1 MSLEF
6 ENFELRI
13 EPNLAGGT
21 GGYRATVLKSPAG
34 ETRAHDFIL
43 DALGQDLRE
52 LLQEL
57 GQNSRGTRGEER
69 HLTFETNPIV
79 QGAVGRFGAKLFQTV
94 LDGDVGEA
102 WRNSLNQLGNSKGLR
117 IQLRLTETP
126 ELIELPWEYLR
137 DPGPPAQFVFK
148 SDSVSLV
155 RYLELPKRIQPLSV
169 QLPLTILVM
178 IANPPGTRQLDVQ
191 VEWEHLKKALAKL
204 EAQKQVILELLPDA
218 KLLTLQER
226 FHDKSKPACHIFH
239 YIGHGGF
246 DEKNIAGVL
255 LLEGSDGGTQR
266 VNAEQLADQLQNHKT
281 LSLAVLNACEGAR
294 TSARDPFAGIAQT
307 LAGRCLPA
315 VIAMQFE
322 ISDKAAIRFAS
333 NFYDSLALGHPVDTA
348 LSQARLAISTLEE
361 SNLEFGIPVL
371 YMRSADGKIFDIA
384 NTTPSGSQQNPLP
397 DQAAPIPSDLENPD
411 NLVDPSS
418 PFYIERDSDRKVLA
432 ALQRNGVTITI
443 KSPSGLGLGLLL
455 NRVRLEAKKLGKRI
469 AYLDFS
475 TTPENDLSNA
485 EGFFKSFCTM
495 VSLELD
501 VPDNTDEFWALNLP
515 NAQRTKRYFTKHLL
529 PSLDGQVLLAINR
542 VDHIFEANFRTEFF
556 GMLRLFH
563 NERGPDPTWKRL
575 DLILTTS
582 TEPSGFIKN
591 HYQSP
596 FNVGESV
603 ELLDFDI
610 TQVSELNQ
618 RYGGPMNDM
627 QLQQLIGLVGGHP
640 YMVGRALY
648 LTASRQFAIQALFD
662 QAASDRGPFKDTLRK
677 RLEKLLRSPQHE
689 AGMRQVI
696 GQQRCLDEILF
707 SHLQGAGLVISNPWP
722 KVIPRYAI
730 FQTYFQDH
738 LRG

>member
-1 MSLEF
+1 MALEF

-13 EPNLAGGT
+13 EPNPT
-21 GGYRATVLKSPAG
+21 GGYRATVLNSPAG
-34 ETRAHDFIL
+34 QSRAHDFTL
-43 DALGQDLRE
+43 DGLGQDLRE

-57 GQNSRGTRGEER
+57 GQNSHGARGTER
-69 HLTFETNPIV
+69 HLTTETNPV
-79 QGAVGRFGAKLFQTV
+79 TPGAVGRFGAKLFQTV
-94 LDGDVGEA
+94 LNGDVGQM
-102 WRNSLNQLGNSKGLR
+102 WRDSLNQLGSSKGLR
-117 IQLRLTETP
+117 IQLRLAETP
-126 ELIELPWEYLR
+126 KLIELPWEYLR
-137 DPGPPAQFVFK
+137 DPGPPAKYVFK
-148 SDSVSLV
+148 SDSASLV
-155 RYLELPKRIQPLSV
+155 RYLELRKPIQPVAV

-178 IANPPGTRQLDVQ
+178 IANPPGTRQLDVKA
-191 VEWEHLKKALAKL
+191 EWQHLKEALAEL

-218 KLLTLQER
+218 KLPTLQKR
-226 FHDKSKPACHIFH
+226 FRDKGKPACHVFH

-246 DEKNIAGVL
+246 DEENNIGVL
-255 LLEGSDGGTQR
+255 LLEGSEGETQR
-266 VNAEQLADQLQNHKT
+266 VSAEQLADQLQNHKT

-294 TSARDPFAGIAQT
+294 TSSRDPFAGIAQT
-307 LAGRCLPA
+307 LAGRCLAA

-322 ISDKAAIRFAS
+322 ISDKAAICFAD
-333 NFYDSLALGHPVDTA
+333 NFYGSLASGLPLDTA
-348 LSQARLAISTLEE
+348 LSQARLAISGEE

-371 YMRSADGKIFDIA
+371 YMRSADGRIFDIA
-384 NTTPSGSQQNPLP
+384 NTTSTGSQQLPLTDP
-397 DQAAPIPSDLENPD
+397 PVPIPSDLENPD

-418 PFYIERDSDRKVLA
+418 PFYIERDSDRRVLA

-469 AYLDFS
+469 AYLDFN
-475 TTPENDLSNA
+475 TIAENDLGNA

-515 NAQRTKRYFTKHLL
+515 NAQRTKRYFGKHLL
-529 PSLDGQVLLAINR
+529 PSLDGQVLLAIDR

-563 NERGPDPTWKRL
+563 NERGLDPTWKRL

-603 ELLDFDI
+603 ELLDFDLA
-610 TQVSELNQ
+610 QVTELNR
-618 RYGGPMNDM
+618 RYGSPMNEA
-627 QLQQLIGLVGGHP
+627 QLQQLMALVGGHP
-640 YMVGRALY
+640 YMIGRALY
-648 LTASRQFAIQALFD
+648 LTASQQFTSQALFD
-662 QAASDRGPFKDTLRK
+662 QAISNRGPFKDTLRK

-696 GQQRCLDEILF
+696 DQQRCPDEILF
-707 SHLQGAGLVISNPWP
+707 SHLQGAGLVISDPWP